1 MTRVCHG
8 AMMRRD
14 QPPEAMAARQL
25 PPQPAARGSPLV
37 SYTRTDITGRG
48 RRPRSSLFPSVA
60 LFYPLTLI
68 SPRAWRKNRSG
79 MRARCHEPT
88 PGTYLSAPPLRGPR
102 GDRAF
107 HDRCTTESNAEM
119 PSSASEAARRHSPRR
134 SAGRGAHRGCQKR
147 FHATNCSDCVYRRH
161 T

>member
-1 MTRVCHG
+1 MTRVCQS

-14 QPPEAMAARQL
+14 KPPEGMAVCQL
-25 PPQPAARGSPLV
+25 SPQPAARGLS
-37 SYTRTDITGRG
+37 SRTLALT
-48 RRPRSSLFPSVA
+48 SLAAAAGPGVHCFLSVA

-68 SPRAWRKNRSG
+68 SLRAWRKNRSG

-102 GDRAF
+102 GDCAF
-107 HDRCTTESNAEM
+107 HDRGKTEPNAEM
-119 PSSASEAARRHSPRR
+119 PSSASEAAGRHSPRR
-134 SAGRGAHRGCQKR
+134 STGRGAHPGCQKR
-147 FHATNCSDCVYRRH
+147 FHATNCSDCVYQRH